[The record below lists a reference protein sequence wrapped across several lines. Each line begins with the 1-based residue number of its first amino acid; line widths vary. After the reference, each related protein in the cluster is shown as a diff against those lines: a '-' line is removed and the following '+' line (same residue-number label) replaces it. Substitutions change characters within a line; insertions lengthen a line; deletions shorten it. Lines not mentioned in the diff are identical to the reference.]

1 MTSFF
6 SNVKKFAYISLA
18 FCLPTAALAE
28 SIPFVV
34 KDIDRPEQA
43 RLLSSQAWPDGKGQ
57 EEIMFKLAYVRGLLD
72 AWQIASLA
80 PQAARQALRDLDG
93 LNLQELAE
101 AVDAYYRADPAHYAL
116 PPGSVILRII
126 AQYRDK
132 EGINDHDRQN

>member
-1 MTSFF
+1 M
-6 SNVKKFAYISLA
+6 
-18 FCLPTAALAE
+18 AE